1 MFKISELP
9 KSAYSRQCIGFTGS
23 FRLCEH
29 QSLTRG
35 DLDFDNPMYC
45 MEGLDMGDIRFN
57 CELDLSIKH
66 DRITDHMFSTSVFK
80 IADDAPYLG
89 ISFIN
94 LQVYC
99 KLWAKPICPHIS
111 SNDPYFQEQVALGRF
126 SSSPSQGR
134 SRSLVNAV
142 FAPPFTNANLHFQCA
157 EKDCE
162 TIISIDRFVDPGS
175 GIVVV
180 SILRGVG
187 KLHNP
192 LDPAWL
198 AQLESADRRMD

>member
-1 MFKISELP
+1 
-9 KSAYSRQCIGFTGS
+9 
-23 FRLCEH
+23 
-29 QSLTRG
+29 
-35 DLDFDNPMYC
+35 